1 MDTPYPDLDRF
12 EFTHGGLSRTVF
24 RTGMGPAVIVM
35 HEVPGL
41 YPEVVDFGRAVAAEG
56 LTVFMPSLAGTPGRG
71 FSLPYNVQTLL
82 RVCIAREFTVFA
94 TRRASAI
101 TEWLR
106 ALARQAHTACG
117 GPGVGAVGMCLTG
130 GFALA
135 MMLDD
140 ALIAPVLSQPSL
152 PAAFTAAQKR
162 DLGLDGASL
171 TRVAARS
178 ERDGVCLMALRFTRD
193 RMVPAERFDSLRRL
207 LKERFIAVEI
217 DSSWGNPHGIKP
229 WAHSVLVHDYVD
241 APDHPT
247 LAARRQVMGFFRS
260 RLLPD

>member
-71 FSLPYNVQTLL
+71 FSLPYNVQTLV

-130 GFALA
+130 GFALGISA
-135 MMLDD
+135 TCHH
-140 ALIAPVLSQPSL
+140 IG
-152 PAAFTAAQKR
+152 F
-162 DLGLDGASL
+162 
-171 TRVAARS
+171 
-178 ERDGVCLMALRFTRD
+178 ALRNNGGARQ
-193 RMVPAERFDSLRRL
+193 RMTQRRAPAR
-207 LKERFIAVEI
+207 
-217 DSSWGNPHGIKP
+217 P
-229 WAHSVLVHDYVD
+229 
-241 APDHPT
+241 
-247 LAARRQVMGFFRS
+247 RQGS
-260 RLLPD
+260 